1 MMKEVRIPYSSK
13 NKDDTQTQ
21 ELIVSLLSNAYVKAV
36 MKENN
41 LDESIIRAN
50 PWKIRSWLD
59 HFAPCINCTGLV
71 TCGQAIR
78 GYYDNPVYDGVLQIE
93 KKACR
98 FEREKLKE
106 RSHLA
111 CFLINDMPQDL
122 YTVTFSRI
130 NLKGESA
137 DYADLWQACVSA
149 AMEGLGLYLCGPMG
163 TGKSYLASCA
173 ANYYAMHGRKVCY
186 VHYPSFTRRITSMVK
201 TGEYDREV
209 ERMGYCDLLV
219 LDDIGA
225 EQVSEW
231 NRDSILLP
239 VLSKRYDNH
248 LATWFTSNEDL
259 KSLKEHFMLTRGGN
273 MERMKAERLI
283 ERIENMS
290 EMKTLLG
297 EDRRKTRI

>member
-21 ELIVSLLSNAYVKAV
+21 ELIVSLLSNVYVKAV

-297 EDRRKTRI
+297 EDRRKIRI

>member
-1 MMKEVRIPYSSK
+1 MKEVRIPYSSK

-21 ELIVSLLSNAYVKAV
+21 ELIVSLLSNVYVKAV

>member
-21 ELIVSLLSNAYVKAV
+21 ELIVSLLSNVYVKAV

-149 AMEGLGLYLCGPMG
+149 AMEGQGLYLCGPMG

>member
-1 MMKEVRIPYSSK
+1 MMREVRIPYQPLK
-13 NKDDTQTQ
+13 KDDTQRQ
-21 ELIVSLLSNAYVKAV
+21 ELIVSLLNNAYVRAI
-36 MKENN
+36 MKENG
-41 LDESIIRAN
+41 LDESVVKAN
-50 PWKIRSWLD
+50 PWKFQTWLD
-59 HFAPCINCTGLV
+59 HYAPCINCTGLR
-71 TCGQAIR
+71 TCRQAIR
-78 GYYDNPVYDGVLQIE
+78 GYFDNPVFDGVLQIE

-98 FEREKLKE
+98 YEREKLKE
-106 RSHLA
+106 RSHLS
-111 CFLINDMPQDL
+111 FYLINDMAEEL
-122 YTVTFSRI
+122 FTVTFSRI
-130 NLKGESA
+130 NLKGETPG
-137 DYADLWQACVSA
+137 YADLWQSCVSA
-149 AMEGLGLYLCGPMG
+149 AMDDKGMYLCGPMG
-163 TGKSYLASCA
+163 TGKTYLAACA
-173 ANYYAMHGRKVCY
+173 ANYYAMHQRKVCF

-201 TGEYDREV
+201 TGEYDKEV

-248 LATWFTSNEDL
+248 LATWFTSNEDM
-259 KSLKEHFMLTRGGN
+259 KTLKEHFMITRGGN

>member
-21 ELIVSLLSNAYVKAV
+21 ELIVSLLSNVYVKAV

-149 AMEGLGLYLCGPMG
+149 AMEGQGLYLCGPMG

-173 ANYYAMHGRKVCY
+173 ANYYAMHGRIVCY

>member
-41 LDESIIRAN
+41 MDESIIRAN

-106 RSHLA
+106 ISHLA

-149 AMEGLGLYLCGPMG
+149 AMEGQGLYLCGPMG

>member
-13 NKDDTQTQ
+13 NKDDTKTQ

-149 AMEGLGLYLCGPMG
+149 AMEGQGLYLCGPMG

-239 VLSKRYDNH
+239 ILSKRYDNH

>member
-1 MMKEVRIPYSSK
+1 MS
-13 NKDDTQTQ
+13 
-21 ELIVSLLSNAYVKAV
+21 
-36 MKENN
+36 ENG
-41 LDESIIRAN
+41 LDESVIRAN
-50 PWKIRSWLD
+50 PWKMKTWLD
-59 HFAPCINCTGLV
+59 HFAPCISCNGLTG
-71 TCGQAIR
+71 CRQAIR
-78 GYYDNPVYDGVLQIE
+78 GYFDNPVYDGVLQIE

-106 RSHLA
+106 RSHLS

-122 YTVTFSRI
+122 FTVTFSRI

-137 DYADLWQACVSA
+137 EYADLWQTCVSA
-149 AMEGLGLYLCGPMG
+149 AMEEKGLYLCGPMG
-163 TGKSYLASCA
+163 TGKTYLAACA
-173 ANYYAMHGRKVCY
+173 ANYYAMHDRKVCF

-239 VLSKRYDNH
+239 VLSRRYDNH
-248 LATWFTSNEDL
+248 LTTWFTSNEDMNT
-259 KSLKEHFMLTRGGN
+259 LKEHFMMTRGGN

>member
-21 ELIVSLLSNAYVKAV
+21 ELIVSLLSNVYVKAV

>member
-1 MMKEVRIPYSSK
+1 
-13 NKDDTQTQ
+13 
-21 ELIVSLLSNAYVKAV
+21 
-36 MKENN
+36 
-41 LDESIIRAN
+41 
-50 PWKIRSWLD
+50 
-59 HFAPCINCTGLV
+59 
-71 TCGQAIR
+71 
-78 GYYDNPVYDGVLQIE
+78 
-93 KKACR
+93 
-98 FEREKLKE
+98 
-106 RSHLA
+106 
-111 CFLINDMPQDL
+111 MPQDL
-122 YTVTFSRI
+122 FTVTFSRI

-137 DYADLWQACVSA
+137 EYADLWQTCVSA
-149 AMEGLGLYLCGPMG
+149 AMEEKGLYLCGPMG
-163 TGKSYLASCA
+163 TGKTYLAACA
-173 ANYYAMHGRKVCY
+173 ANYYAMHDRKVCF

-239 VLSKRYDNH
+239 VLSRRYDNH
-248 LATWFTSNEDL
+248 LTTWFTSNEDMNT
-259 KSLKEHFMLTRGGN
+259 LKEHFMMTRGGN

>member
-21 ELIVSLLSNAYVKAV
+21 ELIVSLLSNVYVKAV

-149 AMEGLGLYLCGPMG
+149 AMEGQGLYLCGPMG

-273 MERMKAERLI
+273 MERMKEERLI

>member
-1 MMKEVRIPYSSK
+1 MKEVRIPYSSK

-21 ELIVSLLSNAYVKAV
+21 ELIVSLLSNVYVKAV

-149 AMEGLGLYLCGPMG
+149 AMEGQGLYLCGPMG